1 MISTLINFS
10 LAALCFIN
18 TSLDLEV
25 SKAIE
30 KRMRK
35 EITKV
40 FLCKDYEMADVT
52 DSPSFKFKNS
62 TYLSDH
68 RIYKISRLGSL
79 LGYAFLGT
87 APSKTDTFEYLIL
100 FDQNFIQMKA
110 KVMVYRE
117 DYGGEISSNR
127 WLSQFKNTSLGQ
139 RFIYG
144 DNISAI
150 SGATIS
156 VKSMTNSINYV
167 YSQLQRQL
175 AIASR

>member
-1 MISTLINFS
+1 MDHQIYAINKG
-10 LAALCFIN
+10 
-18 TSLDLEV
+18 DE
-25 SKAIE
+25 
-30 KRMRK
+30 
-35 EITKV
+35 
-40 FLCKDYEMADVT
+40 
-52 DSPSFKFKNS
+52 
-62 TYLSDH
+62 
-68 RIYKISRLGSL
+68 L

-100 FDQNFIQMKA
+100 FDQNFIQKKA

-117 DYGGEISSNR
+117 DYGGEISSKR
-127 WLSQFKNTSLGQ
+127 WLSQFQNSSLGE

-175 AIASR
+175 AIVSR

>member
-1 MISTLINFS
+1 MISSITNFT
-10 LAALCFIN
+10 LAALCFFN
-18 TSLDLEV
+18 TTADFDITKLV
-25 SKAIE
+25 Q
-30 KRMRK
+30 KRMQK

-40 FLCKDYEMADVT
+40 FLCNDFNLENIT
-52 DSPSFKFKNS
+52 GIPGFQFKNS
-62 TYLSDH
+62 TYLTDH
-68 RIYKISRLGSL
+68 QIYAINKGEEL

-100 FDQNFIQMKA
+100 FDQNFIQKKA

-117 DYGGEISSNR
+117 DYGGEISSKR
-127 WLSQFKNTSLGQ
+127 WLSQFQNSSLGE

-175 AIASR
+175 AVVSR